1 MKRVLVLAAIVGFSY
16 YGHSQEKPLSP
27 VQVNKEN
34 AATAVEEKEVAAE
47 KTEAIEAIEEGKE
60 IKVKSDPTKATSVKG
75 KEVAPEVIKEKERR
89 IKKDKNSKNQS
100 ISSEKPLNDAEVA
113 KENAATAV
121 EEKKV
126 AAEKTEAEVALA
138 EGKQIVV
145 KDTTTYSAT
154 SKVNNSGFQR
164 TVGFDGAWKFDMNLD
179 NREIKLT
186 GGTLSNKGTATSN
199 PLRLMVYLAPK
210 AFDLNNP
217 EFIGTVYSSLDIPA
231 MNASDI
237 QSGQTY
243 VTLWASETNPP
254 AGTYYPYIL
263 LGEQNPTTQE
273 FEVKDVKAFDNP
285 ITITQ

>member
-1 MKRVLVLAAIVGFSY
+1 MKRVFLLLAMVGFTSY
-16 YGHSQEKPLSP
+16 GLSQEKPLSP
-27 VQVNKEN
+27 NEVKKEN

-47 KTEAIEAIEEGKE
+47 KSEAIEAIEEGKE
-60 IKVKSDPTKATSVKG
+60 IQVKSDPTKATSVKG
-75 KEVAPEVIKEKERR
+75 KEVAPEVIKEKERK
-89 IKKDKNSKNQS
+89 IKKDKSKRVS
-100 ISSEKPLNDAEVA
+100 DTKPLSDAEVA
-113 KENAATAV
+113 KENAATAI

-138 EGKQIVV
+138 EGKEIVV

-164 TVGFDGAWKFDMNLD
+164 TVGFEGAWKFDMNLE

-199 PLRLMVYLAPK
+199 ALRLMVYLAPK

-243 VTLWASETNPP
+243 ITLWASETNPP

>member
-1 MKRVLVLAAIVGFSY
+1 MKRVFLLLAMVGLTSY
-16 YGHSQEKPLSP
+16 GLSQEKPLSP
-27 VQVNKEN
+27 NEVKKEN

-47 KTEAIEAIEEGKE
+47 KSEAIEAIEEGKE
-60 IKVKSDPTKATSVKG
+60 IQVKSDPTKATSVKG
-75 KEVAPEVIKEKERR
+75 KEVAPEVIKEKERK
-89 IKKDKNSKNQS
+89 IKKDESKRVS
-100 ISSEKPLNDAEVA
+100 DTKPLNDAEVA
-113 KENAATAV
+113 KENAATAI

-138 EGKQIVV
+138 EGKEIVV

-164 TVGFDGAWKFDMNLD
+164 TVGFEGAWKFDMNLE

-199 PLRLMVYLAPK
+199 ALRLMVYLAPK

-243 VTLWASETNPP
+243 ITLWASETNPP

>member
-1 MKRVLVLAAIVGFSY
+1 MKRVFLLFAMVGFTSY
-16 YGHSQEKPLSP
+16 GLSQEKPLSP
-27 VQVNKEN
+27 KEVKKEN

-47 KTEAIEAIEEGKE
+47 KSEAIEAIEEGKE
-60 IKVKSDPTKATSVKG
+60 IQVKSDPTKATSVKG
-75 KEVAPEVIKEKERR
+75 KEVAPEVIKEKERK
-89 IKKDKNSKNQS
+89 IKKDESQRVS
-100 ISSEKPLNDAEVA
+100 DTKPLNDAEVA
-113 KENAATAV
+113 KENAATAI

-138 EGKQIVV
+138 EGKEIVV

-164 TVGFDGAWKFDMNLD
+164 TVGFDGAWKFDMNLE

-186 GGTLSNKGTATSN
+186 GGTISNKGTATSN
-199 PLRLMVYLAPK
+199 ALRLMVYLAPK

-243 VTLWASETNPP
+243 ITLWASETNPP